1 MDKAL
6 FCFEFFI
13 ENIRQFNY
21 SNCVQIDFKLAD
33 YEWQSIIQDDW
44 KSVGRRCYLVND
56 SDFLLKIKNNKLKIR
71 ALCVDG
77 SLHSCQISLNSFYLN
92 QSIAYCKGAINLFPS
107 PEASST
113 LQLLVIIRLYDIDKD
128 QPISISRSVI
138 KCDQQIQTTV
148 VCNYKNI
155 QTFVSTRNAAIQT
168 KGKTFRSVSTQVTEK
183 RLKKL
188 DEAIQCS
195 NLILNRNDY
204 EKIISN
210 IFSRI
215 IAKNSFT
222 SDFLIIYYFSE
233 CD

>member
-1 MDKAL
+1 M
-6 FCFEFFI
+6 
-13 ENIRQFNY
+13 
-21 SNCVQIDFKLAD
+21 
-33 YEWQSIIQDDW
+33 
-44 KSVGRRCYLVND
+44 
-56 SDFLLKIKNNKLKIR
+56 
-71 ALCVDG
+71 
-77 SLHSCQISLNSFYLN
+77 
-92 QSIAYCKGAINLFPS
+92 
-107 PEASST
+107 
-113 LQLLVIIRLYDIDKD
+113 
-128 QPISISRSVI
+128 
-138 KCDQQIQTTV
+138 
-148 VCNYKNI
+148 
-155 QTFVSTRNAAIQT
+155 
-168 KGKTFRSVSTQVTEK
+168 STQVTEK